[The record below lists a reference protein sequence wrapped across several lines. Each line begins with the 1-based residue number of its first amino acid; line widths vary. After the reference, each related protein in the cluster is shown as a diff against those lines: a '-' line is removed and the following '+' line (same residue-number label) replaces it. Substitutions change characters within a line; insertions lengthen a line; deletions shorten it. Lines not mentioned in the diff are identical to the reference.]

1 MASIYFIVSTL
12 INLWAFLN
20 VGQTDTVGLED
31 LISVDRDLETT
42 LRTQI
47 DFFYPAFV
55 CFVTIQLSAYLR
67 FIKETKSA
75 YFITVVM
82 TKFSSVQ
89 AVLMKH
95 MVLKRMKCI
104 QEKVV
109 GTRNILDI
117 VPLTRRILGFN
128 LKVNS
133 VLSLCVANA
142 ISTGLLQFL
151 ASISSYWKVY
161 GLHNML
167 QCYES
172 TSPVL
177 TAILQTHII
186 TELLFLA
193 GTSRRISNWLEVFM
207 LEMAHTST
215 DLTALELLVVDNSF
229 LTSAGEHPLTPH
241 QLPTLYSE
249 YCHLWA
255 DPSQVLASLN
265 KGVSSPACF
274 DWIAFLR
281 AGLPFLHG
289 T

>member
-1 MASIYFIVSTL
+1 MYFIVSTL
-12 INLWAFLN
+12 INLWVFLN

-128 LKVNS
+128 HKVNS

-177 TAILQTHII
+177 AAILQTHII

-193 GTSRRISNWLEVFM
+193 GTSRRISNWVESLSWEINREICSAEHPLEYRKKLEVFM

-215 DLTALELLVVDNSF
+215 DLTALELLAVDNSF

-255 DPSQVLASLN
+255 D
-265 KGVSSPACF
+265 
-274 DWIAFLR
+274 R
-281 AGLPFLHG
+281 
-289 T
+289 

>member
-1 MASIYFIVSTL
+1 MGRMFFIVSTL
-12 INLWAFLN
+12 INVWAFLN

-67 FIKETKSA
+67 FIKESKSA

-89 AVLMKH
+89 AILMKH

-109 GTRNILDI
+109 ETRNILDI
-117 VPLTRRILGFN
+117 VSLTRRILGFN
-128 LKVNS
+128 HKVNS

-177 TAILQTHII
+177 AAILQTHII
-186 TELLFLA
+186 TDLLFLA

-215 DLTALELLVVDNSF
+215 DLTALELLAVDNSF
-229 LTSAGEHPLTPH
+229 LTS
-241 QLPTLYSE
+241 
-249 YCHLWA
+249 
-255 DPSQVLASLN
+255 
-265 KGVSSPACF
+265 VS
-274 DWIAFLR
+274 I
-281 AGLPFLHG
+281 
-289 T
+289 

>member
-109 GTRNILDI
+109 ETRNILDI
-117 VPLTRRILGFN
+117 VSLTRRILGFN
-128 LKVNS
+128 HKVNS

-177 TAILQTHII
+177 AAILQTHII
-186 TELLFLA
+186 TDLLFLA

-215 DLTALELLVVDNSF
+215 DLTALELLAVDNSF
-229 LTSAGEHPLTPH
+229 LTSASTLLHHTNYLLCTPSIAIYG
-241 QLPTLYSE
+241 PT
-249 YCHLWA
+249 
-255 DPSQVLASLN
+255 
-265 KGVSSPACF
+265 VSMKWLFAQ
-274 DWIAFLR
+274 A
-281 AGLPFLHG
+281 LHR
-289 T
+289 TTCRYFCI